1 MAPPLVATSR
11 GSLDRAT
18 HARSAWIGDDP
29 GRIGSRHVLVA
40 ELLCRVL
47 DVHAGERV
55 LDIAA
60 GSGNAALAAARR
72 GAQVT
77 ATDINGVAL
86 RLAHRRADIESVEL
100 YTQIADAEAL
110 PFEDGA
116 FDIVLSTF
124 GVMFA
129 PDQQRAA
136 DELLRVCRPG
146 GRLGLASW
154 TPDGLV
160 GASLAI
166 VRRRAPASAGPGEPL
181 SWGRRSSLRQ
191 LLGDRIATLRTR
203 RLSTDVCAPSIA
215 AFLATARASQ
225 GATRLAFRML
235 DEPDRTH
242 LQHEL
247 ATLHEQHNHARDG
260 TFAAA
265 ADYLQAVAVRAT

>member
-1 MAPPLVATSR
+1 MEV
-11 GSLDRAT
+11 
-18 HARSAWIGDDP
+18 
-29 GRIGSRHVLVA
+29 RHVLVA
-40 ELLCRVL
+40 ELLCRAV

-60 GSGNAALAAARR
+60 GSGNTALAAARR

-77 ATDINGVAL
+77 ATDINDAAL
-86 RLAHRRADIESVEL
+86 RLARRRADVESVEL
-100 YTQIADAEAL
+100 HTQIADAEAL
-110 PFEDGA
+110 PFEHGA

-146 GRLGLASW
+146 GRIGLANW

-160 GASLAI
+160 GASLAM
-166 VRRRAPASAGPGEPL
+166 VRRHAPASAGPGEPL
-181 SWGRRSSLRQ
+181 NWGRRSGLRR
-191 LLGDRIATLRTR
+191 LLGDRIDTLRTR
-203 RLSTDVCAPSIA
+203 RLSTDVCAPSTA
-215 AFLATARASQ
+215 AFLTTARARQ
-225 GATRLAFRML
+225 GSTRLAFKLL
-235 DEPDRTH
+235 DEPSRTH
-242 LQHEL
+242 LQHDL

-265 ADYLQAVAVRAT
+265 ADYLQAVGVRAT

>member
-1 MAPPLVATSR
+1 MAPRPAAANG
-11 GSLDRAT
+11 GSLDREA
-18 HARSAWIGDDP
+18 HARSAWIGENP
-29 GRIGSRHVLVA
+29 GRIGSRHVVVG
-40 ELLCRVL
+40 ELLCRAV

-86 RLAHRRADIESVEL
+86 RLARRRADIESVEL
-100 YTQIADAEAL
+100 RTQIADAEAL
-110 PFEDGA
+110 PFQDGA

-129 PDQQRAA
+129 PNQHRAA

-166 VRRRAPASAGPGEPL
+166 VRRRAPSSVGRGEPL
-181 SWGRRSSLRQ
+181 SWGRRSHLRR
-191 LLGDRIATLRTR
+191 LLGDRIETLRTQ
-203 RLSTDVCAPSIA
+203 RLSTDVCARSIA
-215 AFLATARASQ
+215 AFLSTTHASQ
-225 GATRLAFRML
+225 GETRLAFRML
-235 DEPDRTH
+235 DERDRTH

-247 ATLHEQHNHARDG
+247 AMLHEQHNHARDG

-265 ADYLQAVAVRAT
+265 ADYLQAVAVRAR

>member
-1 MAPPLVATSR
+1 
-11 GSLDRAT
+11 
-18 HARSAWIGDDP
+18 
-29 GRIGSRHVLVA
+29 
-40 ELLCRVL
+40 
-47 DVHAGERV
+47 
-55 LDIAA
+55 
-60 GSGNAALAAARR
+60 
-72 GAQVT
+72 
-77 ATDINGVAL
+77 
-86 RLAHRRADIESVEL
+86 
-100 YTQIADAEAL
+100 
-110 PFEDGA
+110 
-116 FDIVLSTF
+116 
-124 GVMFA
+124 MFA

-160 GASLAI
+160 GASLVI
-166 VRRRAPASAGPGEPL
+166 VRRRAPASAAPGEPL

-265 ADYLQAVAVRAT
+265 AGYSQSRPGSASLSAASSLRISSRSPAVKTVGSRGLRSLS